1 MKDKITVIITIRNRD
16 TLRMEKQIASIRS
29 AGATPAFHIVD
40 YGSDEFYAK
49 QYSAL
54 CTKLN
59 LEYTHMYAEGLPW
72 NKCRALNYGAKTT
85 DTPFIVTSDADM
97 IYEGN
102 PFQYCIDNYKDK
114 IMYHMET
121 YWLPK
126 NGDKKK
132 SRYAGHGNS
141 GGFQFIKKSAFKEI
155 GGYDERIVYW
165 GPEDL
170 DFPDRLKKIGYTQEW
185 LPDTF
190 RLYHQWHPVS
200 EANCKRPQTITI
212 NTLKY
217 TWANKLNP
225 VIKNEWGN
233 FLSQN
238 DRPILKEIRKNKPEI
253 VQLEKSILD
262 FWKSAESVLDT
273 QRYGFVKLELGK
285 RVDNNFFSH
294 IKTAMKILLKPDSS
308 FSAIRSTININF
320 DILYEML
327 PVLSANGLR
336 DYYISDDVSCVYL
349 LWN

>member
-72 NKCRALNYGAKTT
+72 NKCRALNYGAKTA

-126 NGDKKK
+126 NGDKSPGMQAMETPAVFSLLKNRHLKK
-132 SRYAGHGNS
+132 SEVMMNVS
-141 GGFQFIKKSAFKEI
+141 FIGALKI
-155 GGYDERIVYW
+155 WI
-165 GPEDL
+165 
-170 DFPDRLKKIGYTQEW
+170 FPTG
-185 LPDTF
+185 
-190 RLYHQWHPVS
+190 
-200 EANCKRPQTITI
+200 
-212 NTLKY
+212 
-217 TWANKLNP
+217 
-225 VIKNEWGN
+225 
-233 FLSQN
+233 
-238 DRPILKEIRKNKPEI
+238 
-253 VQLEKSILD
+253 
-262 FWKSAESVLDT
+262 
-273 QRYGFVKLELGK
+273 
-285 RVDNNFFSH
+285 
-294 IKTAMKILLKPDSS
+294 
-308 FSAIRSTININF
+308 
-320 DILYEML
+320 
-327 PVLSANGLR
+327 
-336 DYYISDDVSCVYL
+336 
-349 LWN
+349 